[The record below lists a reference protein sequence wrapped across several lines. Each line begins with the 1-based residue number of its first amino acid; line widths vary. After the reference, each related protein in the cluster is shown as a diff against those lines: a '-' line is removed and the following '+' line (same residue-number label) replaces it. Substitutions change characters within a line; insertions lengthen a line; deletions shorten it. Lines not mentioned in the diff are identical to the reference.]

1 MTQQRAPL
9 DIAPCIEFGKT
20 ARAPASRRLRHAA
33 GFVVLLAASDA
44 SAQDVMQVGADT
56 HAVLLENSRVRVLAA
71 HVPPGGKV
79 PMHSHPASVIYFF
92 NDATLR
98 ITLPDGSSHTIP
110 IKAATAVSNGPLT
123 HAIENIG
130 TTEFSEIQVELKDA
144 APAH

>member
-1 MTQQRAPL
+1 MTQLRAPG
-9 DIAPCIEFGKT
+9 A
-20 ARAPASRRLRHAA
+20 RRLRRA
-33 GFVVLLAASDA
+33 GALAALLTASGA

-98 ITLPDGSSHTIP
+98 IVLPEGSSRTVP

-144 APAH
+144 TPTN